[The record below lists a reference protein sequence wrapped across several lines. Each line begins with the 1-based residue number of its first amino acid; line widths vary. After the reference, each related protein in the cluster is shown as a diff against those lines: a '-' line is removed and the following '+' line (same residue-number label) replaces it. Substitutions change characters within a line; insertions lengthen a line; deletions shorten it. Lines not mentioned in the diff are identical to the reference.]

1 MPRAKSQIGSWGG
14 RRKGAGRKPELT
26 LSDRREV
33 ASDYFARKQKIRDLG
48 DKPRRDAI
56 IEELRAEYGVTHRMV
71 VRCLDDFLRKT
82 RDNEKMWR
90 YANEGDGIQP
100 LPADEKEIKKLRSG
114 VYADK
119 KLRLIVDQ
127 AGNRKWV
134 FRFIWR
140 RTVTD
145 LMLGGSEVSLA
156 TARKRA
162 TEASRMLAAGQ
173 NPIDGSWSSSALQSL
188 RSKLDFGINRRDQGG
203 IVGLDTNHLQP
214 PRRWSCDQYIRPGQV
229 TLHSPIRWRI
239 SAKPS
244 GSERRNSTSLSPLAK

>member
-1 MPRAKSQIGSWGG
+1 MAV
-14 RRKGAGRKPELT
+14 GAG
-26 LSDRREV
+26 D
-33 ASDYFARKQKIRDLG
+33 AR
-48 DKPRRDAI
+48 A
-56 IEELRAEYGVTHRMV
+56 RAESRAYTFEQTENCERLLWPAMQEDSGAWGHAASQHPSIHELAAKYGVTCRMV
-71 VRCLDDFLRKT
+71 VRCLDEFLSAT
-82 RDNEKMWR
+82 RWNKAIYG

-114 VYADK
+114 IYADK
-119 KLRLIVDQ
+119 KLRLIVDP

-173 NPIDGSWSSSALQSL
+173 NPIDGSWSSSALRSL
-188 RSKLDFGINRRDQGG
+188 RSKLDFGINRRDQDG
-203 IVGLDTNHLQP
+203 IGGLDTNHLQP
-214 PRRWSCDQYIRPGQV
+214 PRRWSCDQYIRPEQA

>member
-1 MPRAKSQIGSWGG
+1 MARNEEI
-14 RRKGAGRKPELT
+14 
-26 LSDRREV
+26 RE
-33 ASDYFARKQKIRDLG
+33 LG
-48 DKPRRDAI
+48 DTPHRNTLLH
-56 IEELRAEYGVTHRMV
+56 ELAAKYGVTCRMV
-71 VRCLDDFLRKT
+71 VRCLDEFLSAT
-82 RDNEKMWR
+82 RWNKAIYG

-114 VYADK
+114 IYADK
-119 KLRLIVDQ
+119 KLRLIVDP

-173 NPIDGSWSSSALQSL
+173 NPIDGSWSSSALRSL
-188 RSKLDFGINRRDQGG
+188 RSKLDFGINRRDQDGVG
-203 IVGLDTNHLQP
+203 GLDTNHLQP
-214 PRRWSCDQYIRPGQV
+214 PRRWSCDQYIRPEQA